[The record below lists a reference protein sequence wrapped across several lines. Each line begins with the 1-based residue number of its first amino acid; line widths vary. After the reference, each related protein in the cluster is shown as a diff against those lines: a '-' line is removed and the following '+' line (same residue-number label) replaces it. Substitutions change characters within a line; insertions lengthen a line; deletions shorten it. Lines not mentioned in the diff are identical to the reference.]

1 MQIFIEQILFSIL
14 CPGIPNISAPETLY
28 ISGSVR
34 DPRDPRYLWP
44 SSRPVYIVPQFFAIL
59 DISGPVY
66 IVRAYSRQPQTR
78 ISSLVLRCRIS
89 CIAKDVGP
97 DILPQTS
104 NRKQQTPMPTNIV
117 SSYI

>member
-28 ISGSVR
+28 ISGPVR
-34 DPRDPRYLWP
+34 DPGAGSLRSY
-44 SSRPVYIVPQFFAIL
+44 YIVPQFFAIL